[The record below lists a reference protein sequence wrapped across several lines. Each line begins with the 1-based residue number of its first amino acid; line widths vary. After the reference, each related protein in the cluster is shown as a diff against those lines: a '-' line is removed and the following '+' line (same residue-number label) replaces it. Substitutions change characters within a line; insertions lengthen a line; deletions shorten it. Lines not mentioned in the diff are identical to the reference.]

1 MENATKEFLSKIKIN
16 TYIYTLTFLIVSIG
30 YSLKH
35 SIGVEPFMLLLA
47 AFAFY
52 AIGRQI
58 RLLTDLEAGSK
69 VDTKP
74 RAPVWVRGVTYLVVM
89 LMVLS
94 MMFS

>member
-1 MENATKEFLSKIKIN
+1 MENVTKEFLGKVKIN
-16 TYIYTLTFLIVSIG
+16 TYIYTLTFLVVSVG

-35 SIGVEPFMLLLA
+35 SIGLEPFMLLLA

-52 AIGRQI
+52 ALGRQI
-58 RLLTDLEAGSK
+58 SLISELESGGK
-69 VDTKP
+69 VDTQP
-74 RAPVWVRGVTYLVVM
+74 SAPILVRGVTYLVVA